1 MSTATRQ
8 HADRAPGD
16 LQDHEDDHPE
26 ATLEL
31 SFRRALCVIRTDGI
45 NDAKTVMPLRW
56 AALEGPFAGVSAE

>member
-1 MSTATRQ
+1 MSTAN
-8 HADRAPGD
+8 DSMLIEPPGG
-16 LQDHEDDHPE
+16 LPDHEDDHPE

-31 SFRRALCVIRTDGI
+31 SFRRALCMIRTEGI